1 MGKRRRLKRSKDGPQ
16 LPIEAGAALVLIK
29 KRVQDYHALV
39 SAIRAVLAE
48 DRSGIE
54 AFCED
59 YGLDQVDKVKRADV
73 LRHALKYVGERLD
86 G

>member
-1 MGKRRRLKRSKDGPQ
+1 MGKQRRLKRSKDGPE
-16 LPIEAGAALVLIK
+16 LPLDAAVAVVLIK
-29 KRVQDYHALV
+29 KRLQDYHVLL
-39 SAIRAVLAE
+39 SAIQAVLAE
-48 DRSGIE
+48 DRCGIE

-73 LRHALKYVGERLD
+73 LRHALKYVGKPR